1 MRGTVLIV
9 DDNDELRE
17 VLKTALELSGYA
29 VRIAASGAEA
39 MRVQRSAGADILLT
53 DLFMPDT
60 DGFELIDKFRAAYPR
75 TRIVAMSGD
84 SVRTK
89 RDYLHDANLMGVD
102 LTLQKPFAI
111 ETLLQALDTLR

>member
-1 MRGTVLIV
+1 MPGSVLIV

-39 MRVQRSAGADILLT
+39 MQVQQSAGADILLT

-89 RDYLHDANLMGVD
+89 RDYLHAANLIGVD

-111 ETLLQALDTLR
+111 DALLQALDTLR